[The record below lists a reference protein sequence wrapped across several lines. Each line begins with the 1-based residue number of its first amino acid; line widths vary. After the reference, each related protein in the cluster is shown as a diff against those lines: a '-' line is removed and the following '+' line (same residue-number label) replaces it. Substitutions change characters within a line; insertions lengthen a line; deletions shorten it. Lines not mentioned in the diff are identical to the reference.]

1 MSLSLPP
8 PTEMFHF
15 GGSRP
20 ARRHAARWADID
32 RPGLPHSD
40 TPGSKR
46 ARRSPGLIAACRVLP
61 RPLAPRHPS
70 CARIVARPRGSK
82 SISPGGGPSGPFHG
96 PAISLSH
103 FASLLSFPLLLPDC
117 QRTRAPPRAGAPRLR
132 GAPAGG
138 RIQDRRTAPRLGLT
152 GLEPVTPRLSSA
164 CSKPAELQAPRP
176 NWRQPGSNRRPPA
189 CKAGALPLSYA
200 PFCSGADRPPR
211 RVFQKGC
218 AARALPRVSLGRA
231 PRGDPAWGPRGH
243 RPVGGGRRA
252 GAPAFSLERR

>member
-1 MSLSLPP
+1 MRPYRSPPPGVKINLSRGRPFRALPWPCNLSLPLRLTTVIP
-8 PTEMFHF
+8 VA
-15 GGSRP
+15 S
-20 ARRHAARWADID
+20 ARLSKN
-32 RPGLPHSD
+32 PG
-40 TPGSKR
+40 
-46 ARRSPGLIAACRVLP
+46 
-61 RPLAPRHPS
+61 
-70 CARIVARPRGSK
+70 
-82 SISPGGGPSGPFHG
+82 
-96 PAISLSH
+96 
-103 FASLLSFPLLLPDC
+103 
-117 QRTRAPPRAGAPRLR
+117 PPRAGAPRLR

-200 PFCSGADRPPR
+200 PSCSGADRPLR
-211 RVFQKGC
+211 RVFPKGC